1 MHIAALLI
9 ESNIAIAATQ
19 MNKLNHVFCI
29 SLGWL
34 NNAVFGK
41 EIAVGLKLTAKK
53 CILCD
58 SSNVQQSCLGAKK

>member
-1 MHIAALLI
+1 MHIVALLI

-19 MNKLNHVFCI
+19 INKLNDIFYI

-41 EIAVGLKLTAKK
+41 EIALGL
-53 CILCD
+53 
-58 SSNVQQSCLGAKK
+58 